1 VATNVSLLNATVKE
15 DGFVTKASSAKVG
28 LSPAPTLSLSTSAIA
43 SVVASSLAIEQA
55 LIQFLLLVKH
65 NIPNLGSAQR
75 FVWQQV
81 VYATPHSAM
90 HSAYSPRAGR
100 FKKKKTRSVGC

>member
-1 VATNVSLLNATVKE
+1 MATNVSLLNATVKE

-55 LIQFLLLVKH
+55 LIQFFLLVKH
-65 NIPNLGSAQR
+65 IPNRGSAQR
-75 FVWQQV
+75 FAWQQV